1 MKKWYLYFSAVLIG
15 ICVWIAGALPASA
28 TDVWVDHWESEN
40 VDVYVMDDTI
50 SYGTRSTGRWFK
62 VSTKL
67 VQDGQLQQVVD
78 WEFSKYKSDMWRYET
93 NTMDG
98 THTTVVIVHNGVF
111 EYTMKQ
117 IGWSYCIRNGW
128 YYY

>member
-40 VDVYVMDDTI
+40 VYVMDDTI

>member
-1 MKKWYLYFSAVLIG
+1 MAITS
-15 ICVWIAGALPASA
+15 ICMWIAGALPVSA
-28 TDVWVDHWESEN
+28 TDVWVDHWDYEN

-98 THTTVVIVHNGVF
+98 THTTVVLVHNGVF
-111 EYTMKQ
+111 EYSMKQ
-117 IGWSYCIRNGW
+117 IGWSYYIRNGW
-128 YYY
+128 YYC

>member
-1 MKKWYLYFSAVLIG
+1 MKRLYTYLSGMVIG
-15 ICVWIAGALPASA
+15 VFIWMAGALPAGA
-28 TDVWVDHWESEN
+28 TDVWVDHWDSEN

-111 EYTMKQ
+111 EYSMKQ
-117 IGWSYCIRNGW
+117 IGWSYYIRNGW

>member
-1 MKKWYLYFSAVLIG
+1 MKKLYLYLSAVVVG
-15 ICVWIAGALPASA
+15 ICVWMAGALPAGA
-28 TDVWVDHWESEN
+28 TDVWVDHWDYEN

-78 WEFSKYKSDMWRYET
+78 
-93 NTMDG
+93 
-98 THTTVVIVHNGVF
+98 
-111 EYTMKQ
+111 
-117 IGWSYCIRNGW
+117 
-128 YYY
+128 